1 MHEVSTFIKNRKQT
15 KLHENFC
22 KNYDYCYTKMHEKD
36 DKTIKYS
43 HEEKTMKFSFAVY
56 AETELQLEEID
67 KCYSNPEKSSAAK
80 ANKCGYSLFIYCSF
94 DSNKNKHDSYIGEDC
109 IKNFCKKSKIMRNR
123 TNELGIKRKH
133 YH

>member
-15 KLHENFC
+15 KLHENVC
-22 KNYDYCYTKMHEKD
+22 KNYDYCYKN
-36 DKTIKYS
+36 S
-43 HEEKTMKFSFAVY
+43 HEEKTMKFLFAVY

-109 IKNFCKKSKIMRNR
+109 IKNFCKKGKIMRNR
-123 TNELGIKRKH
+123 TNEL
-133 YH
+133 